1 MRNQSLLAVLC
12 IIAAMLAVPTQL
24 RASEPVDELVAARK
38 LLVSFEWDPAYKAFL
53 KIAEKSP
60 PGSDRWVEATFG
72 AAVAISQGQPQ
83 TEERVTTANHLYKQ
97 ILEQTPQSKY
107 VPRVMMNIARL
118 KELIDF
124 KGDVVDLVGARTD
137 YLKVAEKWPN
147 DPIAGEATLRAA
159 ATLVQTYDRPVG
171 QKENRP
177 EDYANVKEGI
187 AMLEKWLASH
197 PNDELASA
205 MWQYVADTY
214 FFPLN
219 DYKSA
224 LAAYDKVD
232 ALGWTDRGNEGP
244 WLWRCAVLSE
254 KTGNPASAIKYYTK
268 IINTTPNSGKA
279 YESSLALKR
288 LGAPVPE
295 INILR
300 KVATTQPVQGGA
312 K

>member
-1 MRNQSLLAVLC
+1 MPRKPLLAVLC
-12 IIAAMLAVPTQL
+12 LIAATLAVPTRL

-38 LLVSFEWDPAYKAFL
+38 LLVSFEWDQAHEAFL
-53 KIAEKSP
+53 EVAKKAP
-60 PGSDRWVEATFG
+60 PKSDRWVEATFG

-83 TEERVTTANHLYKQ
+83 DPDRVIEADKLYTL
-97 ILEQTPQSKY
+97 ILEQTPQSKF
-107 VPRVMMNIARL
+107 VPRVMMNLGRL
-118 KELIDF
+118 KELVDY
-124 KGDVVDLVGARTD
+124 KGDVVDLVGARAEYT
-137 YLKVAEKWPN
+137 KVTEKYPN

-159 ATLVQTYDRPVG
+159 ATLIQTYDAKD
-171 QKENRP
+171 Q
-177 EDYANVKEGI
+177 YANVKQGI
-187 AMLEKWLASH
+187 GLLEKWLASH
-197 PNDELASA
+197 PNEPLASA

-219 DYKSA
+219 DNKAA
-224 LAAYDKVD
+224 LAAYAKVD

-254 KTGNPASAIKYYTK
+254 KEGQTASAIKYYTK
-268 IINTTPNSGKA
+268 IITTTPNSGKA

-295 INILR
+295 INILKTR
-300 KVATTQPVQGGA
+300 TTTRPAEGGA